1 MGEMK
6 LKTGTGLTEHG
17 IDYEKK
23 TIIVDFRGDY
33 DGQCYRNDPS
43 IFFFVANSYRK
54 SFYVLSNHIEKLF
67 ENKDNSKEIE
77 HLILPYVFSFRH
89 YLELEFK
96 AIITSMTNEITD
108 DTHSLKDLM
117 NSLEKAL
124 KAVSE
129 NKHSYRL
136 FQMNFQENK
145 GKALEVYNY
154 IKKLIN
160 NFLALEPSIEY
171 YRYLFKKKMTL
182 NDPVLS
188 LDFRE
193 SDNLF
198 REIDHKFIE
207 LNKILREMDV
217 YVYFT
222 L

>member
-1 MGEMK
+1 
-6 LKTGTGLTEHG
+6 
-17 IDYEKK
+17 
-23 TIIVDFRGDY
+23 
-33 DGQCYRNDPS
+33 
-43 IFFFVANSYRK
+43 
-54 SFYVLSNHIEKLF
+54 
-67 ENKDNSKEIE
+67 
-77 HLILPYVFSFRH
+77 
-89 YLELEFK
+89 
-96 AIITSMTNEITD
+96 MTNEITD

-129 NKHSYRL
+129 NEQSYRL

-145 GKALEVYNY
+145 AKALEVYTE
-154 IKKLIN
+154 IKGLIN
-160 NFLALEPSIEY
+160 QFLSSEPSVEY

-188 LDFRE
+188 LDYRE
-193 SDNLF
+193 SDKLF
-198 REIDHKFIE
+198 REIDLKFIE

>member
-1 MGEMK
+1 
-6 LKTGTGLTEHG
+6 
-17 IDYEKK
+17 
-23 TIIVDFRGDY
+23 
-33 DGQCYRNDPS
+33 
-43 IFFFVANSYRK
+43 
-54 SFYVLSNHIEKLF
+54 
-67 ENKDNSKEIE
+67 
-77 HLILPYVFSFRH
+77 
-89 YLELEFK
+89 
-96 AIITSMTNEITD
+96 
-108 DTHSLKDLM
+108 M

-124 KAVSE
+124 KAISE

-145 GKALEVYNY
+145 GKALEVYND
-154 IKKLIN
+154 IEELIN
-160 NFLALEPSIEY
+160 KFLALEPSVEY

>member
-1 MGEMK
+1 MGDMK

-23 TIIVDFRGDY
+23 TITVDFSGDY
-33 DGQCYRNDPS
+33 EGQCYRNDPS

-54 SFYVLSNHIEKLF
+54 SFYVLSNYIDKLF
-67 ENKDNSKEIE
+67 ENKANSKEIE
-77 HLILPYVFSFRH
+77 HLVLPYVFSFRH

-96 AIITSMTNEITD
+96 AIIASITNEITD
-108 DTHSLKDLM
+108 DTHKLKDLM

-129 NKHSYRL
+129 NEQSYRL
-136 FQMNFQENK
+136 FQMNFQKNK
-145 GKALEVYNY
+145 AKALEVYTD
-154 IKKLIN
+154 IKGLIN
-160 NFLALEPSIEY
+160 QFLAFEPSVEY

-188 LDFRE
+188 LDYRE
-193 SDNLF
+193 SDKLF